1 VVLGNFYPLEML
13 SILDEIITRDGGDCE
28 FHFDYRLGI
37 LASLMVM
44 RTLKRFQFNFLT
56 WLSFQAGYTSS
67 YLIQPFQ
74 ALKLANC
81 LGTFDSVGDI
91 GGLFVTSCTGKIT
104 IHKRASLGKRNRAGK
119 MSMKA
124 IFKCTMHC
132 HVWLQSAMSIVHR
145 KALH

>member
-1 VVLGNFYPLEML
+1 MVLGNFYPLEML

-37 LASLMVM
+37 LASLM
-44 RTLKRFQFNFLT
+44 
-56 WLSFQAGYTSS
+56 
-67 YLIQPFQ
+67 